1 MLLTYITFFL
11 GFVFLIKGADWLVKG
26 GSSLAKR
33 WGVSNLMIGLTVVS
47 FGTSAAELIVNLVAS
62 FSGSND
68 IAIGN
73 ILGSNISNILLILG
87 VAALIY
93 PLSVGRGTVWR
104 EIPFGMLAIV
114 ALGLL
119 VNDNLIDKTGF
130 STLSRIDGVILLLF
144 FVIFIYYVF
153 VSGKV
158 KGDDQDI
165 EKLPSW
171 RSYLMVG
178 AGMVGLLIGGQLIVS
193 NGMTIARTFG
203 LSEAFI
209 GLTIIAVGTSLPE
222 LVTSAVAAYHREADI
237 AIGNIA
243 GSNVFNILLVLGL
256 SSVIKP
262 LSFSP
267 DLNMDVLVVI
277 FSTVILF
284 VFMLINRGGMK
295 KHALER
301 GEGAVLVG
309 LYIAYVIYLVIR
321 I

>member
-1 MLLTYITFFL
+1 MLLTYVTFVV
-11 GFVFLIKGADWLVKG
+11 GFFFLIKGADWLVKG

-33 WGVSNLMIGLTVVS
+33 WGVSNLVIGLTVVS
-47 FGTSAAELIVNLVAS
+47 FGTSAPELIVNLVAS

-87 VAALIY
+87 IAALIH
-93 PLSVGRGTVWR
+93 PLSVERGTVWR

-130 STLSRIDGVILLLF
+130 STLSRIDGIILLLF

-158 KGDDQDI
+158 KGDDQ
-165 EKLPSW
+165 EVERFPSW
-171 RSYLMVG
+171 RSYMMVG
-178 AGMVGLLIGGQLIVS
+178 AGMAGLLIGGQWIV
-193 NGMTIARTFG
+193 NGGVMIARMFG

-222 LVTSAVAAYHREADI
+222 LVTSAVAAYHRKADI

-243 GSNVFNILLVLGL
+243 GSNVFNILLILGL
-256 SSVIKP
+256 SSFIKP
-262 LSFSP
+262 LDFSI
-267 DLNMDVLVVI
+267 DLNIDVVVVI

-284 VFMLINRGGMK
+284 VFMLINKGGMK

-301 GEGAVLVG
+301 GEGAVLIA
-309 LYIAYVIYLVIR
+309 LYVAYIVYLVIR
-321 I
+321 T